1 MRSKRPR
8 GWLESK
14 GGVKNALVIVLMI
27 VSVVIVSLLIA
38 RCPIGQTLIALP

>member
-1 MRSKRPR
+1 VARGSVRSKRPR

-14 GGVKNALVIVLMI
+14 GEVKNAFVVVLMI

-38 RCPIGQTLIALP
+38 RCPS